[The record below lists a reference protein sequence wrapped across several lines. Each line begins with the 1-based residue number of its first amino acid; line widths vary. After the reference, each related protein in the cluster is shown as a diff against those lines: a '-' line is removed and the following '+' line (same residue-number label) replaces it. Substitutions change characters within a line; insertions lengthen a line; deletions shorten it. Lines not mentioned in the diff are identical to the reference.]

1 METTTAGKELKHSPD
16 QPMWGRVVIRFL
28 RWYLPIALVIVIGA
42 ALIGFFSADKRMG
55 EIAAP
60 ENIRVHLAGESLDGE
75 VARPIRHLNSLAH
88 HERSIQR
95 VVDSQPA
102 AMATPMVDAFISLIS
117 RNPEYI
123 QMRWIGDDG
132 MERVRVDRTA
142 DGGTRVLPP
151 GELQDK
157 HDRYYVTGTL
167 RLKFGE
173 IFVSPLDLN
182 VEHHRIEIPYRPV
195 VRLGTRVYRSDGTAN
210 GMLILNVSAQ
220 NMLERFAQHSQGSDM
235 VLLNADG
242 FWLKSR
248 SASDEWGFM
257 LHKRETFGQR
267 YPSAWKF
274 IATTNSGQ
282 RKTPKG
288 LWTWQTV
295 HVTPEHAVGVDPIYW
310 KVVSRVS
317 TQQLDKL
324 QMDAWLPSILGIC
337 LLLPLFGVG
346 IWQLSRETE
355 GRISAEVGL
364 RQERTSLVKANQ
376 QLQLAA
382 NVLNNITEGVV
393 NTTPAGVIVSV
404 NPAYCEMTG
413 FAEEELVGGN
423 PRLINS
429 GKHDA
434 QFYRDLWNSLDQ
446 HGYWEGEIWNK
457 RRDGGSFLGRETI
470 TAIRDDLGHLQHYI
484 GVLTDITETRRAQD
498 LIRHQAYHDALTGLP
513 NRTLLMDRLRLHL
526 SLSHR
531 HHKQMA
537 VLFIDLDGFKAVND
551 ELGHDAGDAVLKE
564 TALRL
569 LSCVRESDTV
579 ARLGGD
585 EFVAVLNDLTT
596 SRDVTLVA
604 QKMLDALQRP
614 FLAPEQQRHLSAS
627 IGIAV
632 YPDVSADVSVLL
644 AAADEA
650 MYSAKRRGKAA
661 YAFASVMQPSDATA
675 IY

>member
-1 METTTAGKELKHSPD
+1 MEATALSKAQKHIPGR
-16 QPMWGRVVIRFL
+16 PMPGRVVVRFL
-28 RWYLPIALVIVIGA
+28 RWYLPIAVVILIGA
-42 ALIGFFSADKRMG
+42 ALIGYFSSEKRMG
-55 EIAAP
+55 EVAGP
-60 ENIRVHLAGESLDGE
+60 ETVRVHLAGESLDGE
-75 VARPIRHLNSLAH
+75 VARPIRHLRSLAH
-88 HERSIQR
+88 LEPSIQR
-95 VVDSQPA
+95 VVDGQPG
-102 AMATPMVDAFISLIS
+102 AMTTPMVYAFISLLS

-132 MERVRVDRTA
+132 MERVRVDRTS
-142 DGGTRVLPP
+142 DGGSRVLPP

-157 HDRYYVTGTL
+157 RDRYYFTGTL

-182 VEHHRIEIPYRPV
+182 IEHNRVEIPFRPV
-195 VRLGTRVYRSDGTAN
+195 IRLATRVYRSDGTAN
-210 GMLILNVSAQ
+210 GMLILNISAQ
-220 NMLERFAQHSQGSDM
+220 AMLERFAQHGLGSDM

-248 SASDEWGFM
+248 NPADEWGFM
-257 LHKRETFGQR
+257 LQKRETFGQR

-274 IATTNSGQ
+274 IAATNTGQ
-282 RKTPKG
+282 RKTPSG

-295 HVTPEHAVGVDPIYW
+295 HVTPEQAVGVNPIYW

-317 TQQLDKL
+317 TQELDTL
-324 QMDAWLPSILGIC
+324 QMEAWLPSILGVC

-346 IWQLSRETE
+346 VWQLSRESE
-355 GRISAEVGL
+355 GRISAEVSL
-364 RQERTSLVKANQ
+364 RDERASLVKANR
-376 QLQLAA
+376 QLQLSAS
-382 NVLNNITEGVV
+382 VLNNITEGVV
-393 NTTPAGVIVSV
+393 ITTPAGVIVSV

-413 FAEEELVGGN
+413 FAEEELVGDN

-434 QFYRDLWNSLDQ
+434 EFYRNLWNSLDQ

-457 RRDGGSFLGRETI
+457 RKDGGLFLGRETI
-470 TAIRDDLGHLQHYI
+470 TAIRDNLGELQHYT
-484 GVLTDITETRRAQD
+484 GVLTDITETKRAED
-498 LIRHQAYHDALTGLP
+498 SIRHQAYHDALTGLP

-526 SLSHR
+526 SFSHR

-551 ELGHDAGDAVLKE
+551 ELGHDAGDDVLKE
-564 TALRL
+564 TACRL

-585 EFVAVLNDLTT
+585 EFVAVLNDLAN
-596 SRDVTLVA
+596 SQDVTVVA

-632 YPDVSADVSVLL
+632 YPDVSADVSELL

-650 MYSAKRRGKAA
+650 MYSAKRRGKAT
-661 YAFASVMQPSDATA
+661 YAFAGVGAKL
-675 IY
+675 

>member
-1 METTTAGKELKHSPD
+1 MEATALSKAQKHIPGR
-16 QPMWGRVVIRFL
+16 PMPGRVVVRFL
-28 RWYLPIALVIVIGA
+28 RWYLPIAVVILIGA
-42 ALIGFFSADKRMG
+42 ALIGYFSSEKRMG
-55 EIAAP
+55 EVAGP
-60 ENIRVHLAGESLDGE
+60 ETVRVHLAGESLDGE
-75 VARPIRHLNSLAH
+75 VARPIRHLRSLAH
-88 HERSIQR
+88 LEPSIQR
-95 VVDSQPA
+95 VVDGQPG
-102 AMATPMVDAFISLIS
+102 AMTTPMVYAFISLLS

-132 MERVRVDRTA
+132 MERVRVDRTS
-142 DGGTRVLPP
+142 DGGSRVLPP

-157 HDRYYVTGTL
+157 RDRYYFTGTL

-173 IFVSPLDLN
+173 IFVSRLDLN
-182 VEHHRIEIPYRPV
+182 IEHNRVEIPFRPV
-195 VRLGTRVYRSDGTAN
+195 IRLATRVYRSDGTAN
-210 GMLILNVSAQ
+210 GMLILNISAQ
-220 NMLERFAQHSQGSDM
+220 AMLERFAQHGLGSDM

-248 SASDEWGFM
+248 NPADEWGFM
-257 LHKRETFGQR
+257 LQKRETFGQR

-274 IATTNSGQ
+274 IAATNTGQ
-282 RKTPKG
+282 RKTPSG

-295 HVTPEHAVGVDPIYW
+295 HVTPEQAVGVNPIYW

-317 TQQLDKL
+317 TQELDTL
-324 QMDAWLPSILGIC
+324 QMEAWLPSILGVC

-346 IWQLSRETE
+346 VWQLSRETE
-355 GRISAEVGL
+355 GRISAEVSL
-364 RQERTSLVKANQ
+364 RDERASLVKANR
-376 QLQLAA
+376 QLQLSAS
-382 NVLNNITEGVV
+382 VLNNITEGVV
-393 NTTPAGVIVSV
+393 ITTPAGVIVSV

-413 FAEEELVGGN
+413 FAEEELVGDN

-434 QFYRDLWNSLDQ
+434 EFYRNLWNSLDQ
-446 HGYWEGEIWNK
+446 HGYWEGEIWN
-457 RRDGGSFLGRETI
+457 RRKDGGLFLGRETI
-470 TAIRDDLGHLQHYI
+470 TAIRDNLGELQHYT
-484 GVLTDITETRRAQD
+484 GVLTDITETKRAED
-498 LIRHQAYHDALTGLP
+498 SIRHQAYHDALTGLP

-526 SLSHR
+526 SFSHR

-551 ELGHDAGDAVLKE
+551 ELGHDAGDDVLKE
-564 TALRL
+564 TASRL

-585 EFVAVLNDLTT
+585 EFVAVLNDLAN
-596 SRDVTLVA
+596 SQDVTVVA

-632 YPDVSADVSVLL
+632 YPDVSADVSELL

-661 YAFASVMQPSDATA
+661 YAFAGVGAKL
-675 IY
+675 

>member
-1 METTTAGKELKHSPD
+1 MQATSAGMALKHSPGR
-16 QPMWGRVVIRFL
+16 PMRGRVVIRFL
-28 RWYLPIALVIVIGA
+28 RWFLPIAVVIVIGA
-42 ALIGFFSADKRMG
+42 ALIGFVSADKRMG

-60 ENIRVHLAGESLDGE
+60 EHFRVHLAGESLDGE

-88 HERSIQR
+88 LERGIQR

-102 AMATPMVDAFISLIS
+102 AIATPMVDAFISLIS
-117 RNPEYI
+117 RNPEYM

-132 MERVRVDRTA
+132 MERVRVDRTP
-142 DGGTRVLPP
+142 DGGTRALPP
-151 GELQDK
+151 RELQDK
-157 HDRYYVTGTL
+157 RNRYYVTGTL

-182 VEHHRIEIPYRPV
+182 IEHNQIEIPYRPV

-220 NMLERFAQHSQGSDM
+220 NMLERFAQHGQGSDM

-248 SASDEWGFM
+248 NSADEWGFM

-274 IATTNSGQ
+274 IAATNAGQ
-282 RKTPKG
+282 RKTAKG

-295 HVTPEHAVGVDPIYW
+295 HVTPEHAVGVNPIYW

-355 GRISAEVGL
+355 ARISAEVGL
-364 RQERTSLVKANQ
+364 REERTSLVKANQ

-393 NTTPAGVIVSV
+393 ITTSSGVIVSV

-457 RRDGGSFLGRETI
+457 RRDGGLFLGRETI
-470 TAIRDDLGHLQHYI
+470 TAIRDNLGHLQHYI
-484 GVLTDITETRRAQD
+484 GVLTDITETRRAED
-498 LIRHQAYHDALTGLP
+498 SIRHQAYHDALTGLP

-551 ELGHDAGDAVLKE
+551 EVGHDAGDDVLKE
-564 TALRL
+564 TAARL

-596 SRDVTLVA
+596 SQDVTLVA

-661 YAFASVMQPSDATA
+661 YAFASVMQRSDATA
-675 IY
+675 VS